1 MRARF
6 LLAASLTLA
15 ASTSLDRLHAEDRLK
30 IEAERIFTLGA
41 EPSAKAAHAVQTH
54 YRGLPAAIRDAAAIR
69 YAYAVVLIRQKR
81 LGDAAGLLDQLAA
94 SRPDDDAV
102 QRAKIWILLT
112 LGERAKALG
121 ALEQWQ
127 KQWSRVAD
135 DWHPAPDRDPT
146 SDTETAEFLGALS
159 GFFAGPWHSRQRED
173 DLKKRREELRL
184 LFEGDAQAAFDH
196 GEGQVL
202 AHYLQLHGELQQAS
216 QKAREIAKKRT
227 DQAQAD
233 LSQAEMKLND
243 EEQSLAD
250 KDAKRSDQTK
260 AKLAEIDGKLEKLEQ
275 QHSDIVQQMVPL
287 EQSREALVVQF
298 LPEPPPG
305 YRLFFQGGGAVQRQ
319 AAARANILSGANIR
333 HNDGLRRL
341 LAPIV
346 GQLTLLM
353 GQAAQVQDGIMELE
367 TERYSVAGRRQQ
379 DAAKIA
385 GKKRDL
391 DRRETRLKYASK
403 HLNTGAAGNTVQV
416 RAQTTRMSLFSTYV
430 EFPFEREKQR
440 VLGTLKP

>member
-41 EPSAKAAHAVQTH
+41 QPSAKAAHAVQTH

-159 GFFAGPWHSRQRED
+159 GFFAGPWHSR
-173 DLKKRREELRL
+173 
-184 LFEGDAQAAFDH
+184 
-196 GEGQVL
+196 
-202 AHYLQLHGELQQAS
+202 
-216 QKAREIAKKRT
+216 
-227 DQAQAD
+227 
-233 LSQAEMKLND
+233 
-243 EEQSLAD
+243 
-250 KDAKRSDQTK
+250 
-260 AKLAEIDGKLEKLEQ
+260 
-275 QHSDIVQQMVPL
+275 
-287 EQSREALVVQF
+287 
-298 LPEPPPG
+298 
-305 YRLFFQGGGAVQRQ
+305 
-319 AAARANILSGANIR
+319 
-333 HNDGLRRL
+333 
-341 LAPIV
+341 
-346 GQLTLLM
+346 
-353 GQAAQVQDGIMELE
+353 
-367 TERYSVAGRRQQ
+367 
-379 DAAKIA
+379 
-385 GKKRDL
+385 
-391 DRRETRLKYASK
+391 
-403 HLNTGAAGNTVQV
+403 
-416 RAQTTRMSLFSTYV
+416 
-430 EFPFEREKQR
+430 
-440 VLGTLKP
+440 